1 MAEKTATLKVFI
13 DGTEV
18 SVIGQTA
25 TGNAGTSV
33 TEASKSYVNDVEE
46 YEVTVATNFSAA
58 NDAKS
63 FTVKAVDIVGNESA
77 ASDAKVDNFDQ
88 TPPTIT
94 KQQ

>member
-1 MAEKTATLKVFI
+1 M
-13 DGTEV
+13 
-18 SVIGQTA
+18 
-25 TGNAGTSV
+25 

-77 ASDAKVDNFDQ
+77 ASEATV
-88 TPPTIT
+88 
-94 KQQ
+94 